1 MDLISKMDP
10 LSVKHIEKG
19 KNQVIVVFVLG
30 LMTVLSSLIA
40 LGLGSSENLDMG
52 SVWKIIIFDI
62 YDSVMN
68 IDKVFANL
76 WYNVSGCFSSS
87 CNGRSLMHG
96 IDREG
101 TALQNSVIYDWRLP
115 RVLTAIV
122 GGTALAVAGSLMQG
136 CLGNPLVS
144 PLTLGVASGAALG
157 AALAIVLGF
166 TILSVPSLAI
176 VANSFIFSL
185 LVVSLIIQLGKF
197 RSISAESYILVG
209 IAITFICGAIVSTMQ
224 YFASDA
230 QLSALAHW
238 SFGSLARPN
247 KSNLIFI
254 SLVLVAV
261 LPTAIR
267 WSWDLNTLSLA
278 GDEFAISSGV
288 DPVKLR
294 KNILMVS
301 ALMTSIIIAFTG
313 LIGFVGL
320 AAPHMSRLI
329 VGNDYRKLI
338 PCSAIFGSFL
348 MIFADTL
355 GRTLFA
361 PVVIP
366 VGVMLSIIGGPF
378 FMYLLLKRGVSTSR

>member
-1 MDLISKMDP
+1 MESISTMDSI
-10 LSVKHIEKG
+10 SVKHIEKG
-19 KNQVIVVFVLG
+19 KHQVLIVLVLG
-30 LMTVLSSLIA
+30 LMTFLSSLIA
-40 LGLGSSENLDMG
+40 LGLGSSESLDMAK
-52 SVWKIIIFDI
+52 VWKIVLFDI
-62 YDSVMN
+62 YDFFMN
-68 IDKVFANL
+68 LDIVLENL
-76 WYNVSGCFSSS
+76 WHNLSGCFSLS
-87 CNGRSLMHG
+87 CNDRSIMYG

-101 TALQNSVIYDWRLP
+101 TALQNSMIYDWRLP
-115 RVLTAIV
+115 RILSAIV
-122 GGTALAVAGSLMQG
+122 GGIALAVAGSLMQG

-166 TILSVPSLAI
+166 TILSIPSLAI

-185 LVVSLIIQLGKF
+185 LVVFIIIQLGKI

-247 KSNLIFI
+247 KKNLIFM
-254 SLVLVAV
+254 SLVLIAI

-267 WSWDLNTLSLA
+267 WSWDLNALSLA
-278 GDEFAISSGV
+278 GDEFAISTGV

-294 KNILMVS
+294 KNILIVS

-329 VGNDYRKLI
+329 VGNDFRKLI

-355 GRTLFA
+355 GRTLFS
-361 PVVIP
+361 PVIIP

-378 FMYLLLKRGVSTSR
+378 FMYLLLKRGVQH

>member
-1 MDLISKMDP
+1 MDSISNMD
-10 LSVKHIEKG
+10 SISIKHIEKG
-19 KNQVIVVFVLG
+19 KNQVLIILG
-30 LMTVLSSLIA
+30 LGILTFISSVFA
-40 LGLGSSENLDMG
+40 LGLGSSKNLDMLT
-52 SVWKIIIFDI
+52 VWKIVLFDI
-62 YDSVMN
+62 YDFFIN
-68 IDKVFANL
+68 IDTVLGNV
-76 WYNVSGCFSSS
+76 WYNLSGCITSS
-87 CNGRSLMHG
+87 CDTRSLMHG
-96 IDREG
+96 IEREG
-101 TALQNSVIYDWRLP
+101 TDIQNSMIYDWRLP
-115 RVLTAIV
+115 RILAAIV
-122 GGTALAVAGSLMQG
+122 GGIALAGAGSLMQG

-166 TILSVPSLAI
+166 TILSVPALAI

-185 LVVSLIIQLGKF
+185 IVVAIIIQLGKM

-230 QLSALAHW
+230 QLSQLAHW
-238 SFGSLARPN
+238 SFGSLSRPN
-247 KSNLIFI
+247 TKNVAFMALILI
-254 SLVLVAV
+254 AL
-261 LPTAIR
+261 LPTALK
-267 WSWDLNTLSLA
+267 WSWDLNALSMG
-278 GDEFAISSGV
+278 GDEFAISTGV
-288 DPVKLR
+288 DPDKIR
-294 KNILMVS
+294 KNILIVS

-320 AAPHMSRLI
+320 AAPHMSRLV
-329 VGNDYRKLI
+329 VGNDFRKLI

-378 FMYLLLKRGVSTSR
+378 FLYLLLKRGGHH

>member
-1 MDLISKMDP
+1 MESISTMDSI
-10 LSVKHIEKG
+10 SVKHIEKG
-19 KNQVIVVFVLG
+19 KHQVLIVLVLG
-30 LMTVLSSLIA
+30 IMTFLSSLIA
-40 LGLGSSENLDMG
+40 LGLGSSESLDMAK
-52 SVWKIIIFDI
+52 VWKIVLFDI
-62 YDSVMN
+62 YDFFMN
-68 IDKVFANL
+68 LDIVLENL
-76 WYNVSGCFSSS
+76 WHNLSGCFSLS
-87 CNGRSLMHG
+87 CNDRSIMYG

-101 TALQNSVIYDWRLP
+101 TALQNSMIYDWRLP
-115 RVLTAIV
+115 RILTAIV
-122 GGTALAVAGSLMQG
+122 GGIALAVAGSLMQG

-166 TILSVPSLAI
+166 TILSIPSLAI

-185 LVVSLIIQLGKF
+185 LVVFIIIQLGKI

-247 KSNLIFI
+247 KKNLIFM
-254 SLVLVAV
+254 SLVLIAI

-267 WSWDLNTLSLA
+267 WSWDLNALSLA
-278 GDEFAISSGV
+278 GDEFAISTGV

-294 KNILMVS
+294 KNILIVS

-329 VGNDYRKLI
+329 VGNDFRKLI

-355 GRTLFA
+355 GRTLFS
-361 PVVIP
+361 PVIIP

-378 FMYLLLKRGVSTSR
+378 FMYLLLKRGVQH